1 MPKTLDNRMVRVNHE
16 PGDPLTP
23 KQKADL
29 QKMIIDGPKRDEDID
44 FSDAPEIPD
53 DAVLVHFRP
62 RKASVTIRLDSDVL
76 AWLKSAGEGY
86 QTRVN
91 ELLRQAM
98 NASRPAPR

>member
-1 MPKTLDNRMVRVNHE
+1 MVRLNHE

-29 QKMIIDGPKRDEDID
+29 QKMITNGPKRDEDID
-44 FSDAPEIPD
+44 LSDAPEIPD

-62 RKASVTIRLDSDVL
+62 RKASVTMRLDSDVL
-76 AWLKSAGEGY
+76 AWLKSRGDGY

-91 ELLRQAM
+91 EILRQAM
-98 NASRPAPR
+98 NASRPATR

>member
-1 MPKTLDNRMVRVNHE
+1 MSKTSSKTIVFNQE

-23 KQKADL
+23 KQKADIK
-29 QKMIIDGPKRDEDID
+29 KMIIDGPKRDEDID
-44 FSDAPEIPD
+44 LSDAPEIPD

-62 RKASVTIRLDSDVL
+62 RKATVTMRLDSDVL
-76 AWLKSAGEGY
+76 AWLKSSGEGY

-98 NASRPAPR
+98 NASRPATR

>member
-1 MPKTLDNRMVRVNHE
+1 MKPAKTVVFNRE

-29 QKMIIDGPKRDEDID
+29 QKMIIDGPRRDEDID
-44 FSDAPEIPD
+44 LSDAPEIPD

-62 RKASVTIRLDSDVL
+62 RKATVTMRLDSDVL
-76 AWLKSAGEGY
+76 AWLKSRGDGY

-98 NASRPAPR
+98 NASRSAPR